1 MAGNNFFTDLFDI
14 SVREQ
19 IALSLCNSASDTFF
33 LLSGPPKFD
42 KLQDILLGSSTT
54 TISAGSVTASSPLS
68 KLCPLL
74 FSTQFAD
81 SENKNPDPLLYSL
94 GTANTVVAPASSSVT
109 QKSLYVTASAYVTK
123 DPWALNQKA
132 GTSYLEDGSPA
143 KIDGGKNQRWN
154 MLKRL
159 YFWMLNDSTYANYF
173 PKEPNADGSSTS
185 YIGNEAVYPW
195 AVAPDVNAPWGN
207 FAKSDLYKIP
217 FGIMAVTATK
227 DRIPLK
233 VTYYEGCLLQSLMG
247 AELSAALQTPVT
259 YAGTSGFTAS
269 FAKRITFSDKDC
281 LNICGISG
289 DGVLDAG
296 NGGLF
301 SQILEDYLN
310 TSEPDGG
317 QSAGA

>member
-42 KLQDILLGSSTT
+42 KLQDLTKSVQTG
-54 TISAGSVTASSPLS
+54 ISAGSVEAGQALS

-74 FSTQFAD
+74 FSTQFVD

-109 QKSLYVTASAYVTK
+109 QKQLYVTASAYVTK
-123 DPWALNQKA
+123 DPWALNQKSS
-132 GTSYLEDGSPA
+132 GSYLDQNGAAAGE
-143 KIDGGKNQRWN
+143 NQRWN

-159 YFWMLNDSTYANYF
+159 YFWMLNDEAYAGFF
-173 PKEPNADGSSTS
+173 PEDPAGDGSDAS
-185 YIGNEAVYPW
+185 YIGNESVYPW
-195 AVAPDVNAPWGN
+195 AVAPDRNAPWGN

-227 DRIPLK
+227 DRVPLK
-233 VTYYEGCLLQSLMG
+233 ITYYEGCLLQSLMG
-247 AELSAALQTPVT
+247 SEHAALQTPVT
-259 YAGTSGFTAS
+259 YAGTSGFTSS
-269 FAKRITFSDKDC
+269 FAKRVTFSDKDC
-281 LNICGISG
+281 LNICGISAN
-289 DGVLDAG
+289 GVLSAG
-296 NGGLF
+296 NGSLF
-301 SQILEDYLN
+301 SMILSDYLN
-310 TSEPDGG
+310 TSTPSSEE
-317 QSAGA
+317 STGA

>member
-42 KLQDILLGSSTT
+42 KLQELTT
-54 TISAGSVTASSPLS
+54 SDQTGTSAGSVTSEQALS

-109 QKSLYVTASAYVTK
+109 QKQLYVTASAYVTK
-123 DPWALNQKA
+123 DPWALNQKSSD
-132 GTSYLEDGSPA
+132 SYLDQNGAAAGE
-143 KIDGGKNQRWN
+143 NQRWN

-159 YFWMLNDSTYANYF
+159 YFWMLNDTTYTKFF
-173 PKEPNADGSSTS
+173 PEDPAGDGSDAS
-185 YIGNEAVYPW
+185 YIGNESVYPW
-195 AVAPDVNAPWGN
+195 AVAPDRNAPWGN

-227 DRIPLK
+227 DRVPLK
-233 VTYYEGCLLQSLMG
+233 ITYYEGCLLQSLMG

-269 FAKRITFSDKDC
+269 FAKRVTFSDKDC
-281 LNICGISG
+281 LNICGVNSPG
-289 DGVLDAG
+289 GVLSAG
-296 NGGLF
+296 SGSLF
-301 SQILEDYLN
+301 SMILSDYLS

-317 QSAGA
+317 QSTGA